1 MSVHYKYVIFL
12 DVLPQHFWPWS
23 PCHSD
28 GPNTYTSTCIQ
39 THNQLEWVC
48 FTHLFV
54 CVFMFVC
61 TPHPNWAIH
70 YAVGIITASPANNDN
85 GAGDYQ
91 GARKE
96 RRVGERGVWIS
107 LDDKRL
113 HNLVSFFLLVH
124 CIYPSSHTFLHPS
137 ISSLFSIFPHYVP
150 SAAPLAHTHTQC
162 NLPPPPPSL
171 FLANLKFVRRLRL
184 LDGWPLI
191 FCELHLAQTSL
202 RPWCILLTAAL
213 VAGPRHLS

>member
-1 MSVHYKYVIFL
+1 MSKCASTMFDRHYLV
-12 DVLPQHFWPWS
+12 
-23 PCHSD
+23 
-28 GPNTYTSTCIQ
+28 TSTDPTHTHTCTHIQ
-39 THNQLEWVC
+39 IHCQLGWVC

-54 CVFMFVC
+54 CVFMFVLHSPPQLSNSC
-61 TPHPNWAIH
+61 N

-85 GAGDYQ
+85 GAGDYH
-91 GARKE
+91 GTRKE
-96 RRVGERGVWIS
+96 RWVGERGVGIS
-107 LDDKRL
+107 LNDKRL
-113 HNLVSFFLLVH
+113 HNLVSFSSPSPYHPSILSHFLT
-124 CIYPSSHTFLHPS
+124 SHPS
-137 ISSLFSIFPHYVP
+137 ISSLFSVFPHYVP
-150 SAAPLAHTHTQC
+150 SVPSPC
-162 NLPPPPPSL
+162 NLPPPPPPSL